1 MIRFRDI
8 IWLALTFCLLFIIF
22 RQAEASA
29 DACHLSGTTNQYDAL
44 YADAVTSL
52 WPAELHDPCL
62 LKAQAIEESGQRL
75 RAVSPAGARGL
86 MQVLPATQYDLE
98 DRYNLVGD
106 IFDAPYAILLGAMYM
121 RDLLRYYSHR
131 NRTPACEWEMA
142 LAAYD
147 AGAGNVDKA
156 QFVAGDALCWP
167 DIAPYMH
174 QVTGD
179 RATEV
184 INYVERIK
192 AFREEMRCPTC

>member
-1 MIRFRDI
+1 MRVRDI
-8 IWLALTFCLLFIIF
+8 VWIVLTIILLAIIF

-29 DACHLSGTTNQYDAL
+29 NACHLSGATDQYDAL

-52 WPAELHDPCL
+52 WPIELHDPCL
-62 LKAQAIEESGQRL
+62 LKAQAIEESGQRPT
-75 RAVSPAGARGL
+75 AVSPAGARGL
-86 MQVLPATQYDLE
+86 MQVLPATQQDME
-98 DRYNLVGD
+98 EFHNVAGN
-106 IFDAPYAILLGAMYM
+106 IFHAPYAITIGALYM
-121 RDLLRYYSHR
+121 KELLRYYSHR
-131 NRTPACEWEMA
+131 RRTPQCEWEMA

-156 QFVAGDALCWP
+156 QALAGDALCWP
-167 DIAPYMH
+167 DIAPFMH

-192 AFREEMRCPTC
+192 AFREQMRCPTC